1 MRRVGQQEHRLDR
14 GEVPV
19 DDRHRRLVGDVD
31 LRTDAFD
38 EHPGIHVLGIVD
50 EQAHAPRGDDDVAV
64 DLLLGDGL
72 LEQAQ
77 ALRTQP
83 EVNLAFAET
92 GSWLSVAGR
101 VEFVED
107 RQKIDELWDDGVSA
121 WFDGGKEDPNLG
133 LIRFESDSA
142 QFWGQPGGKVS
153 ALASIMKARVT
164 GERPSAISATTEM

>member
-1 MRRVGQQEHRLDR
+1 MMTSIA
-14 GEVPV
+14 
-19 DDRHRRLVGDVD
+19 DDRTLHSHPMTPKQVTDDADVW
-31 LRTDAFD
+31 FF
-38 EHPGIHVLGIVD
+38 I
-50 EQAHAPRGDDDVAV
+50 
-64 DLLLGDGL
+64 GL
-72 LEQAQ
+72 QGEQAQ

>member
-1 MRRVGQQEHRLDR
+1 MSEITQEQVVEIMR
-14 GEVPV
+14 GERFVMMTSIA
-19 DDRHRRLVGDVD
+19 DDRTLHSHPMTPKQVTDDADVW
-31 LRTDAFD
+31 FF
-38 EHPGIHVLGIVD
+38 I
-50 EQAHAPRGDDDVAV
+50 
-64 DLLLGDGL
+64 GL
-72 LEQAQ
+72 QGEQAQ